1 MHTPQ
6 SASEVARRYHETWNE
21 HNTKKIVDWF
31 TPEGFYSNPDTHPGI
46 RGEALTTHLNGLWN
60 VVPDLHLVM
69 LDAGEIKQNLIVHHW
84 TCTGTVSVAG
94 PDGGEPTPRTFS
106 FKGVSIV
113 QVEGDKI
120 VSDHVYFDRK
130 GIDEQLAAN

>member
-1 MHTPQ
+1 MIGPI
-6 SASEVARRYHETWNE
+6 E
-21 HNTKKIVDWF
+21 
-31 TPEGFYSNPDTHPGI
+31 
-46 RGEALTTHLNGLWN
+46 
-60 VVPDLHLVM
+60 VPDLHLVM

-106 FKGVSIV
+106 FEGVSIV

-120 VSDHVYFDRK
+120 ASDHIYFDRK